1 MADKHSPEHREVKTK
16 TEARQGQVS
25 PGAPVRKI
33 LVISVSLTVIAFL
46 IIYFVFAS
54 QSGTP

>member
-1 MADKHSPEHREVKTK
+1 MANQHSPERPEVKTK

-25 PGAPVRKI
+25 RGAPVRKV
-33 LVISVSLTVIAFL
+33 LVISVALTVIAFL